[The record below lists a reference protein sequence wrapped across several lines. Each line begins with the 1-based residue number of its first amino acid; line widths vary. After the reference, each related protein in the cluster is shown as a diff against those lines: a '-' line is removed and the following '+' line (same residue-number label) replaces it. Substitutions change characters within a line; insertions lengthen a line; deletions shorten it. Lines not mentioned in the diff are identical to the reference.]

1 MDMTGEQR
9 IPAPRDEVWA
19 ALNDADV
26 LHACIPGCQELIKRS
41 DTEMTALTILKV
53 GPISAKFTGAVTLSD
68 IDPPNGYRITGEGQG
83 GGAGNA
89 SGGAVVRLREDGDET
104 ILTYEVE
111 AQISGKL
118 AQLGGRMIDATAK
131 SMSTAFFKKLAAEID
146 ARRHGTGGA
155 PAEAAPAKAGAGRAG
170 PAAVPSAAPPEYP
183 PAPGL
188 CAASR
193 LSSAPCASP
202 GRPTSARLHHPA
214 GRPAYRR
221 MVSFGRIGR
230 TRCTPPR
237 RTECLSGFRR
247 RGSTSDNTRDRLSVG
262 TVIEM
267 TQCPLSSQTAASRR
281 LC

>member
-26 LHACIPGCQELIKRS
+26 LRACIPGCQELIKRS

-155 PAEAAPAKAGAGRAG
+155 PAEAAPAKADAGRAG
-170 PAAVPSAAPPEYP
+170 PTAVPSAAPPEYP
-183 PAPGL
+183 PSPVYAPPHGYPPPPVP
-188 CAASR
+188 AQGGR
-193 LSSAPCASP
+193 LQP
-202 GRPTSARLHHPA
+202 
-214 GRPAYRR
+214 
-221 MVSFGRIGR
+221 VSIILLVVLLIVGWY
-230 TRCTPPR
+230 
-237 RTECLSGFRR
+237 LSGGPAE
-247 RGSTSDNTRDRLSVG
+247 RGVHLLAGQNVSPDFVG
-262 TVIEM
+262 AVQLLTI
-267 TQCPLSSQTAASRR
+267 LAIGYLLGRSSK
-281 LC
+281 

>member
-1 MDMTGEQR
+1 MNRARPGDQGDDAMDMTGEQR

-26 LHACIPGCQELIKRS
+26 LRACIPGCQELIKRS

-89 SGGAVVRLREDGDET
+89 RGGAVVRLREDGDET

-183 PAPGL
+183 PSPVYAPPHGYPPPPVP
-188 CAASR
+188 AQGGR
-193 LSSAPCASP
+193 LQP
-202 GRPTSARLHHPA
+202 
-214 GRPAYRR
+214 
-221 MVSFGRIGR
+221 VSIILLVVLLIVGWY
-230 TRCTPPR
+230 
-237 RTECLSGFRR
+237 LSGGSAE
-247 RGSTSDNTRDRLSVG
+247 RGVHLLAGQNVSPDFVG
-262 TVIEM
+262 AVQLLTI
-267 TQCPLSSQTAASRR
+267 LAIGYLLGRSSK
-281 LC
+281 

>member
-26 LHACIPGCQELIKRS
+26 LRACIPGCQELIKRS

-89 SGGAVVRLREDGDET
+89 RGGAVVRLREDGDET

-170 PAAVPSAAPPEYP
+170 PAEVPSAAPPEDPPSPVYAPPHGYP
-183 PAPGL
+183 PPPMPAQGG
-188 CAASR
+188 R
-193 LSSAPCASP
+193 LQP
-202 GRPTSARLHHPA
+202 
-214 GRPAYRR
+214 
-221 MVSFGRIGR
+221 VSIILLVVLLIVGWY
-230 TRCTPPR
+230 
-237 RTECLSGFRR
+237 LSGGSAE
-247 RGSTSDNTRDRLSVG
+247 RGVHLLAGQNVSPDFVG
-262 TVIEM
+262 AVQLLTI
-267 TQCPLSSQTAASRR
+267 LAIGYLLGRSSK
-281 LC
+281 

>member
-26 LHACIPGCQELIKRS
+26 LRACIPGCQELIKRS

-89 SGGAVVRLREDGDET
+89 RGGAVVRLREDGDET

-170 PAAVPSAAPPEYP
+170 PAAVPSAAPLEYP
-183 PAPGL
+183 PSPVYAPPHGYPPPPVP
-188 CAASR
+188 AQGGR
-193 LSSAPCASP
+193 LQPVSIILLVVLLIVGWYLSGGSAEHVVH
-202 GRPTSARLHHPA
+202 LPA
-214 GRPAYRR
+214 GQN
-221 MVSFGRIGR
+221 VSPDFVGAVQLLTILAIGYLLGR
-230 TRCTPPR
+230 
-237 RTECLSGFRR
+237 
-247 RGSTSDNTRDRLSVG
+247 
-262 TVIEM
+262 
-267 TQCPLSSQTAASRR
+267 SSK
-281 LC
+281 

>member
-1 MDMTGEQR
+1 MNRARPGDQGDDAMDMTGEQR

-26 LHACIPGCQELIKRS
+26 LRACIPGCQELIKRS

-89 SGGAVVRLREDGDET
+89 RGGAVVRLREDGDET

-170 PAAVPSAAPPEYP
+170 PAAVPSAAPPEDPPSPVYAPPHGYP
-183 PAPGL
+183 PPPVPAQGG
-188 CAASR
+188 R
-193 LSSAPCASP
+193 LQP
-202 GRPTSARLHHPA
+202 
-214 GRPAYRR
+214 
-221 MVSFGRIGR
+221 VSIILLVVLLIVGWY
-230 TRCTPPR
+230 
-237 RTECLSGFRR
+237 LSGGSAE
-247 RGSTSDNTRDRLSVG
+247 RGVHLLAGQNVSPDFVG
-262 TVIEM
+262 AVQLLTI
-267 TQCPLSSQTAASRR
+267 LAIGYLLGRSSK
-281 LC
+281 

>member
-89 SGGAVVRLREDGDET
+89 RGGAVVRLREDGDET

-155 PAEAAPAKAGAGRAG
+155 PAEAGPAKAGAGRAG

-183 PAPGL
+183 PSPVYAPPHGYPPPPVP
-188 CAASR
+188 AQGGR
-193 LSSAPCASP
+193 LQP
-202 GRPTSARLHHPA
+202 
-214 GRPAYRR
+214 
-221 MVSFGRIGR
+221 VSIILLVVLLIVGWY
-230 TRCTPPR
+230 
-237 RTECLSGFRR
+237 LSGGSAE
-247 RGSTSDNTRDRLSVG
+247 RGVHLLAGQNVSPDFVG
-262 TVIEM
+262 AVQLLTI
-267 TQCPLSSQTAASRR
+267 LAIGYLLGRSSK
-281 LC
+281 